1 MKENKFEYIANVLTL
16 VSTFY
21 ICVKN
26 PPTDEGDFNRFLF
39 VVKRKFLTQFLQNL
53 VCSFWINLR

>member
-1 MKENKFEYIANVLTL
+1 MHKESYTANVLAV

-26 PPTDEGDFNRFLF
+26 PPTVEGDFSIFMF
-39 VVKRKFLTQFLQNL
+39 AVKRKFLTHFLHYKKYL
-53 VCSFWINLR
+53 